1 MPKGAGDKLG
11 DIENVKIKIEKFTGS
26 SEELKT
32 LHRICYGR
40 PGKQTT
46 IKKYLRD
53 FCGFAAGEDLEKK
66 QALIGKL
73 DGKMIKTLLVTCDLP
88 TTGTKKDNTEALRR
102 VPHEAVRVG
111 QEVARGQGG
120 REAQALGEQ
129 EGESE
134 MSCQHARARLHSALS
149 LTLRALSLTP
159 LSLSHHR
166 RRPTRRRA
174 RRARRRAADRISSG
188 HRPRTFST
196 ATTSARRSRM
206 RTLAPARPRS
216 SRSSRRSGRG
226 SRTSGARTMS
236 GRRRS

>member
-1 MPKGAGDKLG
+1 MSEPRAKREKKAVEQFVVEEIKKTEELVVPKGAGDKLG

-88 TTGTKKDNTEALRR
+88 TTGTKKDNTEALAEFL
-102 VPHEAVRVG
+102 VKPYESGKKSLAVKAAEKRK
-111 QEVARGQGG
+111 R
-120 REAQALGEQ
+120 
-129 EGESE
+129 SE
-134 MSCQHARARLHSALS
+134 NKKVRAK
-149 LTLRALSLTP
+149 
-159 LSLSHHR
+159 
-166 RRPTRRRA
+166 
-174 RRARRRAADRISSG
+174 
-188 HRPRTFST
+188 
-196 ATTSARRSRM
+196 
-206 RTLAPARPRS
+206 
-216 SRSSRRSGRG
+216 
-226 SRTSGARTMS
+226 
-236 GRRRS
+236 

>member
-1 MPKGAGDKLG
+1 MSEDAAPSRPTRERASAVAFVPAEIKQKSELVIGEGAGTKLG

-88 TTGTKKDNTEALRR
+88 TTGTKKDNTEALAEFLMK
-102 VPHEAVRVG
+102 PYESGKKSLAVKAAEKRK
-111 QEVARGQGG
+111 R
-120 REAQALGEQ
+120 
-129 EGESE
+129 SE
-134 MSCQHARARLHSALS
+134 NKKVRAK
-149 LTLRALSLTP
+149 
-159 LSLSHHR
+159 
-166 RRPTRRRA
+166 
-174 RRARRRAADRISSG
+174 
-188 HRPRTFST
+188 
-196 ATTSARRSRM
+196 
-206 RTLAPARPRS
+206 
-216 SRSSRRSGRG
+216 
-226 SRTSGARTMS
+226 
-236 GRRRS
+236 